1 MIIDNYYNY
10 EILHLDKK
18 RERERERERKS
29 PMLYF
34 PVHCGY
40 WLVIIIIIIIIN
52 CKSYQW

>member
-18 RERERERERKS
+18 KKERERERKS

>member
-18 RERERERERKS
+18 KKERERERKS

-40 WLVIIIIIIIIN
+40 
-52 CKSYQW
+52 